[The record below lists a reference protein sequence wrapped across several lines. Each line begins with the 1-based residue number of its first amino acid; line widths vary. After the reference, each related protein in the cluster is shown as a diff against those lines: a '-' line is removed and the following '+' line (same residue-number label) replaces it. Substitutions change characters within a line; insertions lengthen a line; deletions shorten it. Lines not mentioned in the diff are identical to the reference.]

1 MRKKPVW
8 SVRISY
14 AFKVIYILLAEG
26 IKNGTLK
33 VLKVGNGW
41 KLFYICRKKQATD
54 KVSDKNGEITENIE
68 KKSISNGKPLV
79 ICADV
84 YKIQM

>member
-8 SVRISY
+8 SVRISH
-14 AFKVIYILLAEG
+14 AFEVIYILLAEG

-54 KVSDKNGEITENIE
+54 KVSDENGEITENIE
-68 KKSISNGKPLV
+68 KKEHKQWKALGNL
-79 ICADV
+79 C
-84 YKIQM
+84 